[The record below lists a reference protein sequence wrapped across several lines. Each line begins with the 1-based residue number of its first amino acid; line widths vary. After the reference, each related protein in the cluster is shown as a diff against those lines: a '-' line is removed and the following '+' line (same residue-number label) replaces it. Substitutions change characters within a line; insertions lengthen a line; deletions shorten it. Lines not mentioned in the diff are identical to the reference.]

1 MPWHI
6 PPPNGVIFVNPTSPV
21 MTIAENS
28 PQRLTETDERLH
40 ALLTQ
45 AKDEF
50 AGAASFLS
58 EYGISTA
65 LAQQA
70 AAWMRQPLAFY
81 AEMQLRAQTG
91 AAALLA
97 EIVVDYIRR
106 TAEAATVV
114 GLWRV
119 ERPDETRLEYTI
131 ALRDDVLEHRALFHE
146 FRLDYHESGLGRLVP
161 LVFHLI
167 PAHLTGRVRMSTK
180 IELAA

>member
-1 MPWHI
+1 
-6 PPPNGVIFVNPTSPV
+6 
-21 MTIAENS
+21 MTATENS
-28 PQRLTETDERLH
+28 PQRLTGTDERVH

-45 AKDEF
+45 AKNEF
-50 AGAASFLS
+50 AGAADFLS

-70 AAWMRQPLAFY
+70 AAWVRQPLAFY
-81 AEMQLRAQTG
+81 AEMQHQAQTG

-97 EIVVDYIRR
+97 EIVVGYIRR
-106 TAEAATVV
+106 VAAAATVV

-119 ERPDETRLEYTI
+119 ERPDETLLEYTI
-131 ALRDDVLEHRALFHE
+131 ALQDDVLENRAPFHE
-146 FRLDYHESGLGRLVP
+146 FRLDYQESGLGKLLP

-167 PAHLTGRVRMSTK
+167 PAHLADQVQLSTK